1 MMGVVTKTATLLERD
16 STDVV
21 GRIAEAEID
30 LLSIDPIAHFIN
42 SRGRAPFAPSIL
54 SILSLSCSLGI
65 RSLRYLHSF
74 PSKLGNSVNVC
85 CATSC

>member
-30 LLSIDPIAHFIN
+30 LLSIDPIAQLTNPLLILVEGH
-42 SRGRAPFAPSIL
+42 PSHQAF
-54 SILSLSCSLGI
+54 
-65 RSLRYLHSF
+65 YLF
-74 PSKLGNSVNVC
+74 FLCPARLE
-85 CATSC
+85 